1 MRAVNATTNGVN
13 LNTYATNMLQPL
25 FMSPD
30 VFNFYPPNYQ
40 VPGTQLL
47 GPELNILNASTTMA
61 RINFINDLIYKTVG
75 SGTTINISPY
85 VNVAGNVA
93 NLLALVNT
101 NIMHDQMPSDMYNT
115 LFNTLSSSAF
125 TNATARAQAALYLTL
140 SSSQFQVEH

>member
-1 MRAVNATTNGVN
+1 
-13 LNTYATNMLQPL
+13 
-25 FMSPD
+25 
-30 VFNFYPPNYQ
+30 
-40 VPGTQLL
+40 
-47 GPELNILNASTTMA
+47 MA
-61 RINFINDLIYKTVG
+61 RVNFINDLIYKTVG